1 MKHLINVIKYLF
13 FFFFFAKLTEVRI
26 FVVCFS

>member
-1 MKHLINVIKYLF
+1 MKYLINVIKYLF
-13 FFFFFAKLTEVRI
+13 SLVLFAKLTEVRI

>member
-13 FFFFFAKLTEVRI
+13 FLVLFAKLTEVSI